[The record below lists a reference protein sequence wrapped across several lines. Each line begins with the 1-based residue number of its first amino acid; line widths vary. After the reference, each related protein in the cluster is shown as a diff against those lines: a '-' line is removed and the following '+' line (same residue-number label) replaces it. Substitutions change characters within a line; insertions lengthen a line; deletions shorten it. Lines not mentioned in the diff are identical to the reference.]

1 MWQSMLVLLLVLLVF
16 LGGGLALS
24 LWWNGRAPSKP
35 TKMQEQWEQAQQERD
50 KARCAD
56 IEEGVREWLTM
67 LKLPELEEKT
77 KLEAAGRQLRIVLVE
92 WLMRGPRVR

>member
-1 MWQSMLVLLLVLLVF
+1 MGQPILVSLLELLIF
-16 LGGGLALS
+16 LCAVAALFAWLAC
-24 LWWNGRAPSKP
+24 RAPSKP
-35 TKMQEQWEQAQQERD
+35 TKRQEQWEQAQQERD

-92 WLMRGPRVR
+92 RLMRGPRVR